1 MMTFIRKM
9 SKSLFYFLRCR
20 IAFNVE
26 INALIYFADEITAYL
41 LLRLLWQCAEAMF
54 QLHFP

>member
-1 MMTFIRKM
+1 MREM

-26 INALIYFADEITAYL
+26 IEALIHFTDEITAYL

>member
-1 MMTFIRKM
+1 MMTFMREM

-26 INALIYFADEITAYL
+26 IEALIHFTDEIIAYL